1 MKAKTKAK
9 PSSKTTTK
17 ATAKKAAPKKATTKK
32 TTKAVSA
39 KTAKTKAKATTKA
52 KPKTKAKTKT
62 KSRTRKKDS
71 INMALL
77 KKARHFRNLGH
88 KRVGMI
94 FSGGPAPGTNAVIST
109 AAIQFLNANYDVI
122 GFYKGYEF
130 LEQFDRN
137 NPKKLVEGV
146 HYKSLGYDDV
156 TKIRQRGGCILRT
169 ARAHPSR
176 IGDKEIETLKDLV
189 NPKMARKLYNVLDAM
204 EYVGVSSLISIGGDG
219 TLKTAYYLSLLG
231 VPVVHV
237 PKTIDNDYYGIPWTF
252 GYFSAIEQARQDLQT
267 YNIEVRTTECYFVIE
282 TMGHKAGWYT
292 LGAGIAGEAIRM
304 IGPEEIQGELDLDA
318 LIDDLCQLVMKRKAL
333 GKPYGV
339 IMVSEGLV
347 DKLPKSKKPKKLDA
361 HGNVRLS
368 SAKIGKTIAEML
380 KERYTQTTGKS
391 LTVKNETIGY
401 TTRCV
406 EPNAFDVL
414 LGSQLGMG
422 AFQLIDSGSFGNMVS
437 VGDNLEI
444 KKVPFTK
451 LIDPETFKTAIR
463 FVPLDGDFFKL
474 AQSLEFRALTKDGE

>member
-1 MKAKTKAK
+1 MKADTKAK
-9 PSSKTTTK
+9 GK
-17 ATAKKAAPKKATTKK
+17 TAKKTPAKKTTKTPKKAAATTKK
-32 TTKAVSA
+32 
-39 KTAKTKAKATTKA
+39 KTATKKVAAKAATKKTSASKTKKKKRT
-52 KPKTKAKTKT
+52 
-62 KSRTRKKDS
+62 TRKKNDFS
-71 INMALL
+71 MALL

-109 AAIQFLNANYDVI
+109 AALQFLNANYDVI
-122 GFYKGYEF
+122 GFYKGYQF
-130 LEQFDRN
+130 LEEFDRN
-137 NPKKLVEGV
+137 NPKKFEEGK
-146 HYKSLGYDDV
+146 HYKSLTYDDV
-156 TKIRQRGGCILRT
+156 TKIRQQGGCILRT

-176 IGDKEIETLKDLV
+176 IGDKEIESLKDLAD
-189 NPKMARKLYNVLDAM
+189 PKMARKLYNVLDAM
-204 EYVGVSSLISIGGDG
+204 EYVGVSALISIGGDG

-252 GYFSAIEQARQDLQT
+252 GYFTAIEQARQDIQT
-267 YNIEVRTTECYFVIE
+267 YNTEVRTTECYFVIE

-292 LGAGIAGEAIRM
+292 LGAGIAGEAVRM
-304 IGPEEIQGELDLDA
+304 IGPEEIQGDLDLNG
-318 LIDDLCQLVMKRKAL
+318 LVDDLCELVLKREEI

-347 DKLPKSKKPKKLDA
+347 DKLPDKQKPKKYDA
-361 HGNVRLS
+361 HGNVVLS
-368 SAKIGKTIAEML
+368 SFKIGRTIAEML
-380 KERYTQTTGKS
+380 KERYHKKTGKG

-406 EPNAFDVL
+406 EPSAFDVL

-422 AFQLIDSGSFGNMVS
+422 AFQFVDSGAFGNMVS

-444 KKVPFTK
+444 KKVPFDK
-451 LIDPETFKTAIR
+451 LIDKETFKTTIR

-474 AQSLEFRALTKDGE
+474 AKSLEFRALTKEE